1 MTFLKEIIIIFCALF
16 LASCGGAST
25 QKREFE
31 QVYSPK
37 YAHGFDIA
45 TDGTEIFLRI
55 FNPFQG
61 RGASVAEIALSQ
73 TARRIVCMSSS
84 HVAFLDR
91 LDAADR
97 VVGVSGLRFVTSPN
111 IDPAKVRDVGYDSNL
126 NYEVIASL
134 RPDIVLL
141 YGITGE
147 NATISAKFDELR
159 IPYAYLGEHTEVT
172 PLAKSEWLVAFG
184 YLCGLEERAIRE
196 FEAIAERYESLRA
209 MTAECTTRPSVMFNT
224 PYRDVWYVPSDD
236 SYMVSLVADAGGCY
250 VCAGDSSHMSR
261 PIDIETAYAKVSE
274 ADFWFNTNQTASL
287 AELRATYPRFADTRV
302 VRQAKVY
309 NNIARTNAAGGSDFW
324 ESGVVCADVVLRD
337 MIEILHPEVLEHELY
352 YYIRLQ

>member
-1 MTFLKEIIIIFCALF
+1 MTFLKEIIIILCATL
-16 LASCGGAST
+16 LASCGGVST
-25 QKREFE
+25 QKRELE

-37 YAHGFDIA
+37 YAQGFDIA
-45 TDGTEIFLRI
+45 TDGMENFLRI

-61 RGASVAEIALSQ
+61 RGASVSEIALGKSV
-73 TARRIVCMSSS
+73 RRIVCMSSS

-91 LDAADR
+91 LGAANR
-97 VVGVSGLRFVTSPN
+97 VVGVSGLRFVTTPN
-111 IDPAKVRDVGYDSNL
+111 IDPEKVRDVGYDSNL

-147 NATISAKFDELR
+147 NATISTKLDELN
-159 IPYAYLGEHTEVT
+159 IPYAYLGEHTEVM

-184 YLCGLEERAIRE
+184 YLCGLEERAVAE
-196 FEAIAERYESLRA
+196 FAAIAERYEALRA
-209 MTAECTTRPSVMFNT
+209 MTAECKPRPSVMFNT

-274 ADFWFNTNQTASL
+274 ADFWLNTNQTASL
-287 AELRATYPRFADTRV
+287 DELRAAHPRFADTRA
-302 VRQAKVY
+302 VREAKVY
-309 NNIARTNAAGGSDFW
+309 NNIARTNVAGGSDFW

-337 MIEILHPEVLEHELY
+337 MIEILHPELFEHELY

>member
-1 MTFLKEIIIIFCALF
+1 MTFLKEITIILCAAF
-16 LASCGGAST
+16 LAACGGAST
-25 QKREFE
+25 QNREFE
-31 QVYSPK
+31 PVYAPK
-37 YAHGFDIA
+37 YAQGFDIA
-45 TDGTEIFLRI
+45 TDGTENFLRI

-61 RGASVAEIALSQ
+61 RGESIAEISLGKSAN
-73 TARRIVCMSSS
+73 RIVCMSSS

-91 LDAADR
+91 LEAADR
-97 VVGVSGLRFVTSPN
+97 VVGVSGLRFVTTPN
-111 IDPAKVRDVGYDSNL
+111 INPTKVRDVGYDSNL

-147 NATISAKFDELR
+147 NATISAKFDELN
-159 IPYAYLGEHTEVT
+159 IPYAYLGEHAEVT

-184 YLCGLEERAIRE
+184 YLCGLEERAIAE
-196 FEAIAERYESLRA
+196 FAAIAERYEGLRA
-209 MTAECTTRPSVMFNT
+209 MMTECATRPSVMFNT

-236 SYMVSLVADAGGCY
+236 SYMVSLVADAGGRY

-274 ADFWFNTNQTASL
+274 ADFWLNPNQTASL
-287 AELRATYPRFADTRV
+287 AELRAAHPRFADTRA
-302 VRQAKVY
+302 VREAKVY